1 MIVAICKVC
10 GFVTYSKSYVALR
23 RNMILHYAK
32 HVCESL
38 QMKYAVSRGT
48 CVKKTFDIV
57 KEGVDFSKYFEV
69 REVR

>member
-1 MIVAICKVC
+1 
-10 GFVTYSKSYVALR
+10 
-23 RNMILHYAK
+23 
-32 HVCESL
+32 
-38 QMKYAVSRGT
+38 MKYAVSRGT